1 LTRKYKGYAPGSEF
15 IRYPVL
21 ELEDVEY
28 EYFRE
33 ESKFLG
39 ISLVENKKGRI
50 VVRWEYPFY
59 KRFLE
64 AVEKVYGDISASHVE
79 DAVRKAAE
87 EWVKKVEE
95 GK

>member
-33 ESKFLG
+33 
-39 ISLVENKKGRI
+39 
-50 VVRWEYPFY
+50 
-59 KRFLE
+59 
-64 AVEKVYGDISASHVE
+64 
-79 DAVRKAAE
+79 
-87 EWVKKVEE
+87 
-95 GK
+95 

>member
-1 LTRKYKGYAPGSEF
+1 MEKKYKGYAPGSEF

-28 EYFRE
+28 DYFRE

-50 VVRWEYPFY
+50 VVRWEYQFY

-79 DAVRKAAE
+79 EALRKVAE

>member
-1 LTRKYKGYAPGSEF
+1 
-15 IRYPVL
+15 
-21 ELEDVEY
+21 
-28 EYFRE
+28 
-33 ESKFLG
+33 
-39 ISLVENKKGRI
+39 VENKKGRI

>member
-1 LTRKYKGYAPGSEF
+1 MEKKYKGYAPGSEF

-28 EYFRE
+28 DYFRE

-50 VVRWEYPFY
+50 VTRWEYPFY
-59 KRFLE
+59 RRFLE
-64 AVEKVYGDISASHVE
+64 AVEKVYGDMSASHVE
-79 DAVRKAAE
+79 EALRKAAE